1 MDFEFKSINILIGPQ
16 GTGKSVTVK
25 LHYFFR
31 SFFGELEK
39 NILNGASI
47 SSLDKIQ
54 NLKFSTY
61 FPKDT
66 WPQGYFRI
74 SYSLN
79 DFQIFVERAHDEV
92 KIDYSDHLRQAI
104 IRIRNKYAEK
114 VANLS
119 NRGNLSRYLSTF
131 ESLIHLRQ
139 VLRTEIGDLSIHHQF
154 FIPAGRSFFANIQ
167 RSIFSLLKDNL
178 TLDPFLIEF
187 GAEYESMKRSY
198 NEEPLDAE
206 SQQAF
211 DRIINEI
218 LKGDYLREEDQDFLV
233 HDDTRKVNL
242 SNASSG
248 QQEILPLIVVLKALH
263 NIKLSVEG
271 ATIYIEEP
279 EAHLFPNA
287 QKAIVQLLSRVFN
300 SNEDKFQIIV
310 TTHSPYIL
318 SSFNNLLEA
327 GRLTILK
334 PDSAK
339 SIAEIVPVAAQIK
352 PGLLTA
358 YSINNGKKE
367 DLIDKETNLIVQTVL
382 DDVSNDIAIEFGKL
396 LDIEF

>member
-1 MDFEFKSINILIGPQ
+1 M
-16 GTGKSVTVK
+16 
-25 LHYFFR
+25 
-31 SFFGELEK
+31 
-39 NILNGASI
+39 
-47 SSLDKIQ
+47 
-54 NLKFSTY
+54 
-61 FPKDT
+61 
-66 WPQGYFRI
+66 
-74 SYSLN
+74 
-79 DFQIFVERAHDEV
+79 ERAHDEV